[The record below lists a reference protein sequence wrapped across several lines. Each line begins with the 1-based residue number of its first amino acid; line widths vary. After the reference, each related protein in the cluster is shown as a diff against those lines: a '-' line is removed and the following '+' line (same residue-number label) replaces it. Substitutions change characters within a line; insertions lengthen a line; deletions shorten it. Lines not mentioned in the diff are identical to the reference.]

1 MVHCRTPFGAW
12 KHANRSYKRGYA
24 ARPPGFFGGD
34 LLPPPAPPISFGE
47 EFSGNRHSDWN
58 VLCDEEEW
66 GTLERNCP
74 TETICPTG
82 VVTDYL
88 ELLDAP
94 ITAKDISWPQV
105 LCLIDLLDQES
116 AEPESET
123 VAAKPLASL
132 EDFLELPSTN
142 GYIGQ
147 VVEELTVKL
156 ENLHTECKKELAGME
171 DRITAALMEK
181 FSSPDVELVKPLAG
195 LCLPACPSLQPP
207 LDPHQF
213 SFAERRQM
221 FSSVV
226 ASTLEAEEQHCNSN
240 IGKSAYG
247 CDLPGRAL
255 LRPFEENPI
264 DIDSIGTILQDLQS
278 LRVYCFPFSKPKPFV
293 WNADAKK
300 FILPLPE
307 DAENYANCTVDFY
320 SHLLEHTEANRIADI
335 RATFDEAGEDCL
347 AELSCAQVRLNNSKY
362 TNRRV
367 GDDPKPLLCK
377 IMNLIEFVPQNHLKH
392 FAMCLRVDLSC
403 MNEQNDKTFKVVY
416 SDQQHMKMYSFVRNS
431 LPPSRLGLVTDSDF
445 DDSED
450 SYERNSNACIAY
462 WHNQEDK
469 LPDSENS
476 NARF

>member
-24 ARPPGFFGGD
+24 TRPPGFFGGD

-82 VVTDYL
+82 AVTDYL
-88 ELLDAP
+88 EWLDAP
-94 ITAKDISWPQV
+94 ITAKDISWPKV

-142 GYIGQ
+142 GDIGQ
-147 VVEELTVKL
+147 VLEELTV
-156 ENLHTECKKELAGME
+156 
-171 DRITAALMEK
+171 
-181 FSSPDVELVKPLAG
+181 
-195 LCLPACPSLQPP
+195 LPSQQPP
-207 LDPHQF
+207 LDPHQL

-221 FSSVV
+221 FSPVV

-255 LRPFEENPI
+255 LRPIEENPI
-264 DIDSIGTILQDLQS
+264 DIDSIGENILQALHDVKHELKVALEIERAAGKKSFEEAIGNLAVFKDEITDKIMAIVVDMLPTPAAIVRTEDDEVLAGPLDGSREMLDDGDSGKEQRAEEGHWDIDSIGNILQGIHS
-278 LRVYCFPFSKPKPFV
+278 LRIYCFPIF
-293 WNADAKK
+293 
-300 FILPLPE
+300 
-307 DAENYANCTVDFY
+307 
-320 SHLLEHTEANRIADI
+320 
-335 RATFDEAGEDCL
+335 
-347 AELSCAQVRLNNSKY
+347 EL
-362 TNRRV
+362 
-367 GDDPKPLLCK
+367 
-377 IMNLIEFVPQNHLKH
+377 
-392 FAMCLRVDLSC
+392 
-403 MNEQNDKTFKVVY
+403 VY
-416 SDQQHMKMYSFVRNS
+416 SEQ
-431 LPPSRLGLVTDSDF
+431 SRLK
-445 DDSED
+445 
-450 SYERNSNACIAY
+450 R
-462 WHNQEDK
+462 
-469 LPDSENS
+469 
-476 NARF
+476 